1 MNEPASSGH
10 VERKS
15 KSENTDLI
23 ILTTKNLLGR
33 QFRCPGLSGAHPR
46 NRHGH
51 GEQPRRRVR
60 PQESGHCIRAAICVH
75 HGRGELCA
83 QSLRQGLRVRPHV
96 RLQRPL
102 DDDEGTLVGSSGMMP
117 FSAVVSFTNLCNIY
131 CEADH
136 FLVSIC
142 I

>member
-15 KSENTDLI
+15 KSVEISSKYTDLI

-96 RLQRPL
+96 RLQRPV
-102 DDDEGTLVGSSGMMP
+102 DDDEGTLVGPSGTMLFNL
-117 FSAVVSFTNLCNIY
+117 FSVVVSFAY
-131 CEADH
+131 
-136 FLVSIC
+136 
-142 I
+142 